1 MTRSCFCITWLFAAL
16 LLVGC
21 HPKENDKESPKQVS
35 HVNHSPYAS
44 LALLLTG
51 HSTESD
57 ENSHDQGDN
66 FADPKALRIVVEHD
80 HIPEAVI
87 ALFEKETGIK
97 VYQEIIQSE
106 WGELASL
113 LNAMGRN
120 DLFLFDDWAIHALV
134 REGKLAP
141 INHAAV
147 PNLQNIAPEFL
158 NLPIDPENK
167 YSVPYLAGILGI
179 VVNTDL
185 IKQDVKTF
193 KDVFRPEFK
202 KKIWLEYSK
211 NNLVQIAWL
220 TSHPSLPS
228 AIDGSTLD
236 SVKPLMVDWLSL
248 VKKLENRTPMKSFM
262 EEKVSLGIVWSGQ
275 AREILRDRPQYKW
288 IVPKG
293 TTFAFIDSFAMP
305 KGGKHQMEAEA
316 FINFL
321 LRPDIGKMI
330 AESTPYA
337 SPNAASR
344 ALISPAELS
353 NQAAYPPFEQFKRM
367 SLYQESGKE
376 QLLIDDW
383 FQSLNDND

>member
-1 MTRSCFCITWLFAAL
+1 MMRPCFNITCLFAAL

-21 HPKENDKESPKQVS
+21 HPKENDKESTKEFP
-35 HVNHSPYAS
+35 HVNHSPYAH

-51 HSTESD
+51 HGADSD
-57 ENSHDQGDN
+57 ENEHDLEDN
-66 FADPKALRIVVEHD
+66 AADPKALRIVVEHD

-120 DLFLFDDWAIHALV
+120 DLFLFDDWAIQALV

-141 INHAAV
+141 IDHTAV
-147 PNLQNIAPEFL
+147 PNLKNIAPEFL
-158 NLPIDPENK
+158 NLPGDPGNK

-185 IKQDVKTF
+185 VKQEVKRF

-211 NNLVQIAWL
+211 NNLVQMAWL
-220 TSHPSLPS
+220 SNHPALPNAFDES
-228 AIDGSTLD
+228 ALD
-236 SVKPLMVDWLSL
+236 SLKPLMTEWLSL
-248 VKKLENRTPMKSFM
+248 VKKLGNRTPMKPFM
-262 EEKVSLGIVWSGQ
+262 EEKVSLGILWSGQ
-275 AREILRDRPQYKW
+275 AREILNQRPQYKW
-288 IVPKG
+288 IVPSG
-293 TTFAFIDSFAMP
+293 TTFAFIDSFALP
-305 KGGKHQMEAEA
+305 KGGAHQADAEA
-316 FINFL
+316 FMNFL
-321 LRPDIGKMI
+321 LRPDIGKII

-337 SPNAASR
+337 SPNAAAL
-344 ALISPAELS
+344 ALIPQAELA
-353 NQAAYPPFEQFKRM
+353 NQAAYPPADLFRRM

-376 QLLIDDW
+376 QLLIDNW